1 MGESGGS
8 GEKLG
13 KAGESREKQAGKA
26 VKSCGNAGCS
36 GSRRAMRS
44 HLFLTARLP
53 APQLSA
59 AASLLRSVQ
68 ATTRKP
74 RGLHAIVTRRLTRKD
89 SISPQRKE
97 KAGSSTRPPPPPTP
111 AIAAVVVWVVFC
123 DVAVGTSVAIC
134 RRRLVNFQFADAAY
148 SRQVHKVVLSSS
160 TYRLLRAEACST
172 DRHDGLDRCS
182 TGLPS
187 IAWHRG
193 TLEYCLS
200 PAPQQLPLYAHHT
213 AALYPTTPVRCA
225 AQTNLRRS
233 NVLFECHNCCA
244 AYTNLRRGR
253 TCGTRDGGSPGEAAR
268 PKSDCQLLYFQR
280 SRRAYLLHGCNEVQL
295 SAISRKTSKTS
306 SCGYCYRAAGLH
318 LVSGAGRNRA
328 LLTGLFC
335 CS

>member
-1 MGESGGS
+1 M
-8 GEKLG
+8 
-13 KAGESREKQAGKA
+13 
-26 VKSCGNAGCS
+26 
-36 GSRRAMRS
+36 
-44 HLFLTARLP
+44 
-53 APQLSA
+53 
-59 AASLLRSVQ
+59 
-68 ATTRKP
+68 
-74 RGLHAIVTRRLTRKD
+74 VTRRLTRKD
-89 SISPQRKE
+89 KYVSAKKRKGRPQH
-97 KAGSSTRPPPPPTP
+97 APPPPPTP

-134 RRRLVNFQFADAAY
+134 RRRLVNLQFVDAAY

-213 AALYPTTPVRCA
+213 GALYPTTPVRCA

-233 NVLFECHNCCA
+233 NVLPECHNCCA

-268 PKSDCQLLYFQR
+268 PKADCQLLYFQR
-280 SRRAYLLHGCNEVQL
+280 PRRAYLLHCCNEVQL
-295 SAISRKTSKTS
+295 SAISRKTS

-318 LVSGAGRNRA
+318 LVAGAGRNRA
-328 LLTGLFC
+328 LLTGLFG
-335 CS
+335 